1 MAHTELNDYG
11 KILDKFAE
19 IIGSKH
25 VLTDTAEM
33 RPFLT
38 DWRGLYQG
46 SAFAIV
52 RPGNTQEVSEI
63 VRICASEN
71 IGIVPQGG
79 NTGLVG
85 GSIPFETGH
94 DDGGGGSNS

>member
-25 VLTDTAEM
+25 VLTDSAEM

-52 RPGNTQEVSEI
+52 RPGNT
-63 VRICASEN
+63 
-71 IGIVPQGG
+71 
-79 NTGLVG
+79 
-85 GSIPFETGH
+85 
-94 DDGGGGSNS
+94 